1 MRIATP
7 AGQTGMAYWLVY
19 WLQAIRHAGGRPQ
32 NSGSQSTVI
41 VPDSKSTDFT

>member
-1 MRIATP
+1 MSMRIATP
-7 AGQTGMAYWLVY
+7 AGEAGMAYW
-19 WLQAIRHAGGRPQ
+19 QQEIRHAGGRPQ